1 MVFPLM
7 GAESWIQYES
17 HSKIGAHFYIGTY
30 VYIYFVC
37 IDIDNKFSKHQIISP
52 LPVGAYLL

>member
-17 HSKIGAHFYIGTY
+17 HDKIVAHFYIGTY
-30 VYIYFVC
+30 VYIWFVC
-37 IDIDNKFSKHQIISP
+37 IDMDDKFSIYQIISP
-52 LPVGAYLL
+52 LPVGTYLI